1 MSTASAQLPATAK
14 RSGLRSLIRW
24 WLLTVTAAVVPFA
37 LLAGSG
43 VARATEPAEP
53 PVGPPGPAGDY
64 LRKVHERLH
73 GHWADGFIRMSP
85 YKVVGPANS
94 TRQVDIALT
103 VRWDGTLAS
112 VTIINASDAREFDS
126 AALNAIAM
134 AAPLPPPVE
143 VMADDGLAHLRWRFA
158 RDHRLCSGGE
168 VVPVEFPLEV
178 ALPRLAARGRL
189 SEALRR
195 MREGL
200 ERQGWSGG
208 DFLAPFARQWLAR
221 PQVTSELDIL
231 AVAALAVGGERG
243 LERRLESA
251 LFVPETALIAAG
263 ALTRMG
269 REVAPLLEARL
280 AAESTESVRS
290 SVVQVALADPK
301 IAVACGACAD
311 ALVALVVKERHRPAA
326 LRARAV
332 AAIAR
337 LERTEAISE
346 ALKVAAQDANP
357 AVQGPALLA
366 TVTKERPSLIKMA
379 SLLRNRSPELR
390 AAGAAGV
397 IRAGG
402 EEGVEQLYRL
412 PRETDVRPIV
422 AAAAELGQ
430 LRGEDSATLLEKLLK
445 RTEPEVRLA
454 VIQALAAR
462 RDAASRKLAE
472 TAIASAKGNPADD
485 ASLRKLALDQAAP
498 AELVAMAADTRLGLA
513 AYRALL
519 RANLR
524 EDAARW
530 ILFRLEELSPE
541 DQIAA
546 LGDWIARVPD
556 LRTAART
563 R

>member
-1 MSTASAQLPATAK
+1 MSTASAHNIPKPK
-14 RSGLRSLIRW
+14 RRGRRPPPSLW
-24 WLLTVTAAVVPFA
+24 FLAAAVAPLA
-37 LLAGSG
+37 LVAAAG
-43 VARATEPAEP
+43 VARATEAAEP
-53 PVGPPGPAGDY
+53 AVGPPGPAGDY

-85 YKVVGPANS
+85 YKVVGPVSS
-94 TRQVDIALT
+94 TRHVDIAIT

-112 VTIINASDAREFDS
+112 VNVVKPSDAPEFDS
-126 AALNAIAM
+126 AALNALAM

-143 VMADDGLAHLRWRFA
+143 VMADDGLAHIRWRFA
-158 RDHRLCSGGE
+158 RDFRLCSGGE
-168 VVPVEFPLEV
+168 IVPVEFPLEV

-189 SEALRR
+189 AEALRR
-195 MREGL
+195 MRDAL

-221 PQVTSELDIL
+221 PQLTTELDTL
-231 AVAALAVGGERG
+231 AVAALAVGGERA

-251 LFVPETALIAAG
+251 LFVPDTAVIAAR
-263 ALTRMG
+263 ALARLG
-269 REVAPLLEARL
+269 RDVAPLLQARL
-280 AAESTESVRS
+280 GAETTDAIKS
-290 SVVQVALADPK
+290 SAVQVALAEPK
-301 IAVACGACAD
+301 VAAACGHCAD
-311 ALVALVVKERHRPAA
+311 ALVALVLERHRPAA

-332 AAIAR
+332 TAIAR
-337 LERTEAISE
+337 LNRTEAVSH
-346 ALKVAAQDANP
+346 ALAVAAQDANP
-357 AVQGPALLA
+357 AVQAPALLA

-379 SLLRNRSPELR
+379 SLLRNRAPELR

-422 AAAAELGQ
+422 AAAAELAQ
-430 LRGEDSATLLEKLLK
+430 LRGDDSATLLEKLLK
-445 RTEPEVRLA
+445 RTEPEVRVA
-454 VIQALAAR
+454 VVQALAAR

-472 TAIASAKGNPADD
+472 TVIAAAKREPAENPAM
-485 ASLRKLALDQAAP
+485 RTLALDQAAP

-513 AYRALL
+513 GYRALL

-541 DQIAA
+541 DQIVA
-546 LGDWIARVPD
+546 LGDWIARNPD
-556 LRTAART
+556 PPRTASRT
-563 R
+563 P